1 MHEILH
7 MTNIQSSK
15 RTINYTFVGTVRLT
29 QAYLE
34 QWVHQQAT
42 CVVAM
47 VARDATIDTV
57 TNLKGT
63 TCGC

>member
-1 MHEILH
+1 MHGK
-7 MTNIQSSK
+7 NIQTSK
-15 RTINYTFVGTVRLT
+15 QIIKYTFVVTARLT
-29 QAYLE
+29 QAYPE